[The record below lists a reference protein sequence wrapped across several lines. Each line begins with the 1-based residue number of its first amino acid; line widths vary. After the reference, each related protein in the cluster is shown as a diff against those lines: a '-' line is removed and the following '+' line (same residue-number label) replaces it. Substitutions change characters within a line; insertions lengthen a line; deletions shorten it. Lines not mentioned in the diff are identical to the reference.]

1 MPLWLCMILVVVTMV
16 LVIGLH
22 SSLYHHGSWCHWF
35 LVLLVAAFWMEPILR
50 FEIFAWHR
58 VLFFFSLSLFPAEIQ
73 KFSFLKFEF
82 QSSLN
87 GYFVPV
93 FVGGKSWRDIRFFAS
108 VKIPVRIFWVAIFL
122 RITEESI
129 QILHTQPTRAFSV
142 KFIQTN
148 FEKILN
154 FSLVKN
160 YCRNQ

>member
-1 MPLWLCMILVVVTMV
+1 MLLWLCMILVVVTT
-16 LVIGLH
+16 
-22 SSLYHHGSWCHWF
+22 CHWAALINVSSWIMVS
-35 LVLLVAAFWMEPILR
+35 LVFGFVGGAAFWMEPILR

-73 KFSFLKFEF
+73 KISFLKFEF

-160 YCRNQ
+160 NCRNQ